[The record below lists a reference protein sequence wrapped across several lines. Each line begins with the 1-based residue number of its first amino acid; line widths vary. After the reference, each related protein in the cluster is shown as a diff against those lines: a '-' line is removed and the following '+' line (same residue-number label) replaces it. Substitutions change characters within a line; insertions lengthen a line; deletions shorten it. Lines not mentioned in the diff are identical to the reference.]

1 MPSNLLML
9 LDDIATVLDDVAVQ
23 TKLAAKRT
31 VGVLSD
37 DLAVNAEQLSG
48 VRAERELSVIW
59 SVAKGSAQ
67 NKLILVPV
75 ALLLATFAEFLI
87 LPLLMLG
94 GCYLCY
100 EGIEKVLGKYIHR
113 QEKTA
118 TRQEAINALN
128 DPHNSNPQN
137 NSHPQTSTEAHLE
150 ALEQQQIK
158 GAIRTDFVLST
169 EIIVLSLGTV
179 QGAPFLT
186 QSGVLIAIAGMMT
199 IGVYGLVAIII
210 RLDDLGMLIVKR
222 SGNSKFL
229 LWSGNAILAFA
240 PWLMRGLGIVGT
252 VAMFF
257 VGGDILARGIP
268 SLEVL
273 FQLLSEPI
281 ATTLGG
287 SIKLG
292 MSLLLHTLLGMIVG
306 VCLIPLVMGGHWFYD
321 RLSTWQSKA

>member
-1 MPSNLLML
+1 MANSLLIL

-23 TKLAAKRT
+23 TKIAAKRT
-31 VGVLSD
+31 AGVLSD
-37 DLAVNAEQLSG
+37 DLAVNVEQVSG
-48 VRAERELSVIW
+48 VRADRELSVIW
-59 SVAKGSAQ
+59 SVAKGSAK

-75 ALLLATFAEFLI
+75 ALVLAAFAEFLI

-100 EGIEKVLGKYIHR
+100 EGIEKVLGKYMHQ
-113 QEKTA
+113 QEETA
-118 TRQEAINALN
+118 TKPAVINALIE
-128 DPHNSNPQN
+128 PN
-137 NSHPQTSTEAHLE
+137 NSSPQTSAEAHLA

-169 EIIVLSLGTV
+169 EIIVISLGTV
-179 QGAPFLT
+179 RDATLLT
-186 QSGVLIAIAGMMT
+186 QSGVLIAIAAMMT
-199 IGVYGLVAIII
+199 VGVYGLVAIII
-210 RLDDLGMLIVKR
+210 RLDDFGMLVVKR

-229 LWSGNAILAFA
+229 RWSGNAILSFA
-240 PWLMRGLGIVGT
+240 PRLMRGLGIIGT

-268 SLEVL
+268 SLEGL
-273 FQLLSEPI
+273 FHLLTEPI

-287 SIKLG
+287 SIELV

-306 VCLIPLVMGGHWFYD
+306 VCLIPLVKAGHLLYD
-321 RLSTWQSKA
+321 RIKRMTG